1 MVLELKKNFIIQ
13 IPQLLINKR
22 IINTFKSLYILIKI
36 INSRKNLSSQ
46 IKKISLGKKTRKII
60 KPYRLVQSMLKKR
73 IDASNIIKDAFK
85 LMLFRKKVKNL
96 LNKLEEN
103 YIIYSSIDSKLLI
116 FIVRYENGLE
126 ENLFFEYNDILK
138 CQILL
143 ISKLENNLSNKRLK
157 GFFMTDSET
166 HVLDN
171 NYPIED
177 DMNIIDIPNI
187 LNLYRLLDYDKRDIG
202 KRFLLKNK
210 RIYNPFKRRNKSHLI
225 MKNVQFLNHGTNNG
239 YSSST
244 SLNIFKS
251 ILRPT
256 KSFLNFK
263 ERKKSIIS
271 FGSIEIMAA

>member
-1 MVLELKKNFIIQ
+1 MVLELKKNFILQ
-13 IPQLLINKR
+13 ISKLLIIKR
-22 IINTFKSLYILIKI
+22 IINSFKTIYILLKI
-36 INSRKNLSSQ
+36 INSRKNLSIQ
-46 IKKISLGKKTRKII
+46 MKKISLGKKTRKII

-73 IDASNIIKDAFK
+73 IDASNMIKDAFK
-85 LMLFRKKVKNL
+85 AMLFRKKVKNL

-116 FIVRYENGLE
+116 FIVKYENGLE
-126 ENLFFEYNDILK
+126 ENLFFEYCDILK
-138 CQILL
+138 CQILF

-157 GFFMTDSET
+157 GFFMTDTET
-166 HVLDN
+166 HLLDN

-202 KRFLLKNK
+202 KRFLIKNK
-210 RIYNPFKRRNKSHLI
+210 RIYSPFKRRNNSHLI
-225 MKNVQFLNHGTNNG
+225 MKNLQFLNNGTNSH

-263 ERKKSIIS
+263 DRKKSLIS

>member
-1 MVLELKKNFIIQ
+1 
-13 IPQLLINKR
+13 
-22 IINTFKSLYILIKI
+22 
-36 INSRKNLSSQ
+36 
-46 IKKISLGKKTRKII
+46 
-60 KPYRLVQSMLKKR
+60 
-73 IDASNIIKDAFK
+73 
-85 LMLFRKKVKNL
+85 
-96 LNKLEEN
+96 
-103 YIIYSSIDSKLLI
+103 
-116 FIVRYENGLE
+116 
-126 ENLFFEYNDILK
+126 
-138 CQILL
+138 
-143 ISKLENNLSNKRLK
+143 
-157 GFFMTDSET
+157 MTDLET
-166 HVLDN
+166 NILDN

-225 MKNVQFLNHGTNNG
+225 MKNDQFLNHGTNNG

>member
-1 MVLELKKNFIIQ
+1 MKSKFILRIAKLILIKKTINVL
-13 IPQLLINKR
+13 
-22 IINTFKSLYILIKI
+22 KSLYILMKI
-36 INSRKNLSSQ
+36 INSRKTLSSK
-46 IKKISLGKKTRKII
+46 IKKIQKGNKTRKII
-60 KPYRLVQSMLKKR
+60 KPYRLVQSLLKKR
-73 IDASNIIKDAFK
+73 ITASNRIKEAFK
-85 LMLFRKKVKNL
+85 AMLFRKKVKNL
-96 LNKLEEN
+96 LNKLEEY
-103 YIIYSSIDSKLLI
+103 YIIYSSIDCKLLI
-116 FIVRYENGLE
+116 FIVKYENGLE
-126 ENLFFEYNDILK
+126 ENLFFDYSDILK
-138 CQILL
+138 CHVLF
-143 ISKLENNLSNKRLK
+143 ISKSENNLSNKRLK

-166 HVLDN
+166 HLLDN
-171 NYPIED
+171 NYPIEE

-225 MKNVQFLNHGTNNG
+225 MKNDQFLNHGTNNG